1 MGNSKKNLKKKKKK
15 KRGKKNAKCKIRA
28 PHGMI
33 LCISIW
39 DHCFYINKY
48 IYIYIYIYSFIYKII
63 WSSIGNCNTK

>member
-1 MGNSKKNLKKKKKK
+1 MGNSKKNLKKK

-48 IYIYIYIYSFIYKII
+48 IYIYILSYIKLYEAQ
-63 WSSIGNCNTK
+63 